1 MTLEQYGYLAE
12 IAGVVLIIASLVYVA
27 RQLGQTAAMMRLA
40 AANDRVRSEQEMVT
54 SIISDRQ
61 FAEIWLK
68 GESNFEALDDVDK
81 QRVIFFEYR
90 EIVLWH
96 SLFSLR
102 QQKLTSDRDWHANE
116 WIIQNLGRRQAVRE
130 SWKFIKESFERPFQD
145 YIDGQF
151 LIADSAVAQE

>member
-90 EIVLWH
+90 ETVLLA
-96 SLFSLR
+96 S
-102 QQKLTSDRDWHANE
+102 TEVD
-116 WIIQNLGRRQAVRE
+116 LGQGLAC
-130 SWKFIKESFERPFQD
+130 ERVDHPEPR
-145 YIDGQF
+145 
-151 LIADSAVAQE
+151 SPSSCS